1 MEERVV
7 LDGALDTSFHGT
19 GVAVFPFASNLSG
32 YSTNAVTVQLD
43 GKIVVVGTV
52 NVGANGN
59 HEFAVSRL
67 NPDGS
72 MDASFGMSG
81 TTLIS
86 FNLGGSAGDY
96 GFAVTLDGS
105 KIVVGG
111 SATTSSANDCAVA
124 RLNPDGSMDAS
135 FGTGGKVTLS
145 IVSPGHPDSQVDALA
160 VQSDGKIVLT
170 GRVQNDTGDSSAF
183 GVARLNDNGTPD
195 TTFNHT
201 GQVTTTFV
209 SGYNI
214 PQAIVLEKGGDIL
227 VGGQAPREVGG
238 DGRLAL
244 ARYTSSGDLDP
255 TLAIAGLELVAT
267 VSGIDGIVGLAET
280 TDGSIIALGQDFD
293 VVKLD
298 HGGSFDQSFVN
309 NGIALNVAS
318 SAVYATSLALAPDG
332 NIYAAGGTTYGSD
345 SQMVIS
351 RLLSSG
357 KLDNKFGTNGIVKV
371 SLSGQSTVFAI
382 ALQDNGAIVAAGDVQ
397 NGLIANNVAV
407 VRLVGSDTSPPVLVT
422 PSVPALDPN
431 SDAGMKGDG
440 ITAISRPTFIG
451 TGADPGRLIILYDGS
466 SSTILG
472 TATANAD
479 GTYSVVPSTP
489 LSVGSHSITVAEGDG
504 QGFVGPRSGAVLRA
518 DLLPADLADSRGRD
532 PRPAIRPGG
541 LEDGRSRR
549 AVGHRFGLSP
559 DLSR

>member
-1 MEERVV
+1 M
-7 LDGALDTSFHGT
+7 
-19 GVAVFPFASNLSG
+19 
-32 YSTNAVTVQLD
+32 
-43 GKIVVVGTV
+43 
-52 NVGANGN
+52 
-59 HEFAVSRL
+59 
-67 NPDGS
+67 
-72 MDASFGMSG
+72 
-81 TTLIS
+81 
-86 FNLGGSAGDY
+86 
-96 GFAVTLDGS
+96 
-105 KIVVGG
+105 
-111 SATTSSANDCAVA
+111 
-124 RLNPDGSMDAS
+124 
-135 FGTGGKVTLS
+135 
-145 IVSPGHPDSQVDALA
+145 
-160 VQSDGKIVLT
+160 
-170 GRVQNDTGDSSAF
+170 
-183 GVARLNDNGTPD
+183 ARLNDNGTPD

-209 SGYNI
+209 SGYNT

-227 VGGQAPREVGG
+227 VGGQCAPGGRWRRAVGSG
-238 DGRLAL
+238 C
-244 ARYTSSGDLDP
+244 YTSSGDLDP
-255 TLAIAGLELVAT
+255 TLDIAGLELVPT

-293 VVKLD
+293 AVKLD
-298 HGGSFDQSFVN
+298 HGGFFDQSFGN

-318 SAVYATSLALAPDG
+318 SAVGTSLALAPDG

-371 SLSGQSTVFAI
+371 SLSGKSTVFAI

-407 VRLVGSDTSPPVLVT
+407 VRLVGSDTSPPVLVN

-431 SDAGMKGDG
+431 SDTGMKGDG
-440 ITAISRPTFIG
+440 ITAISRPAFIG

-504 QGFVGPRSGAVLRA
+504 QGFVGPRSGAFSVQITSQPISPTLVVVTHGQQFDPEALKTVALGVLSVIDSALAPIFLGSLSLDVSAGIPLTGSGRNGGEQFQFDIA
-518 DLLPADLADSRGRD
+518 QEVKDTLSTDLAGATTGVR
-532 PRPAIRPGG
+532 
-541 LEDGRSRR
+541 RS
-549 AVGHRFGLSP
+549 S
-559 DLSR
+559 